1 MCAKP
6 RSVPEDPFVQLN
18 LFNPVASDSKI
29 AISIAACHALQVIF
43 ISLVTNLL

>member
-18 LFNPVASDSKI
+18 LFNPVAGDSKI
-29 AISIAACHALQVIF
+29 AIGIAGLPCIAGHIYL
-43 ISLVTNLL
+43 TGD